1 MAENVALSVVSSL
14 HTGNFYAQVAIGK
27 EVTSNDKQGYWF
39 VVVDRSTLK
48 IVDSINQTAN
58 NTVPNLGTHNTADH
72 ILIVATAGV
81 GLDKT
86 PQGDLFKFIDVNG
99 GGRELRRVEQIGRQ
113 FNCGHYG
120 TFGYAM
126 VGILG
131 SQNKPGFE
139 LSEISGSRSGPF
151 LALSLI
157 PTKIGTKTIYTPATL
172 SNS

>member
-1 MAENVALSVVSSL
+1 MTENVSLSVVSSL
-14 HTGNFYAQVAIGK
+14 HTGSFFAQVGIAK
-27 EVTSNDKQGYWF
+27 EITSTDKQGYWF

-48 IVDSINQTAN
+48 IVDNINQTAN
-58 NTVPNLGTHNTADH
+58 NTVPNIGSHNTTDH
-72 ILIVATAGV
+72 LLIVATAGV

-86 PQGDLFKFIDVNG
+86 PQGELFKFIDLNG

-120 TFGYAM
+120 TFGYVM

-131 SQNKPGFE
+131 NQNQPGFE

-151 LALSLI
+151 LALNLL
-157 PTKIGTKTIYTPATL
+157 PTKVGGKTIYTPTTL
-172 SNS
+172 SNA